1 MKKDLLRTAEAQELL
16 SVSRSTMERWEREG
30 KIVPV
35 RNGRTKYFKVE
46 DLEKLVGTK
55 LRQSARQ
62 RVAYIRVSTQSQK
75 ADLNNQQMAIET
87 FAVATGRAIDM
98 WLSDIGSG
106 LNFKR
111 KNFLRLIDM
120 IENDEVE
127 ELIVTY
133 KDRLTRFA
141 FELIEE
147 RCRIKQTKLTVINLP
162 SSSPQEELVNDL
174 MDVIHVFSSRLY
186 GLRKYKIKKEDLY
199 DSSEDTNLSE
209 QDSAS
214 SSC

>member
-1 MKKDLLRTAEAQELL
+1 MNKDLVRTSEAQELL

-30 KIVPV
+30 KITPV
-35 RNGRTKYFKVE
+35 RHGRTKYFKIS
-46 DLEKLVGTK
+46 DLEELIGAKLLQHK
-55 LRQSARQ
+55 RK
-62 RVAYIRVSTQSQK
+62 RVAYIRVSSKNQK
-75 ADLNNQQMAIET
+75 ADLENQQKAVET
-87 FAVATGRAIDM
+87 FAIANGRAIDE

-120 IENDEVE
+120 IENEEVE
-127 ELIVTY
+127 ELIITY

-147 RCRIKQTKLTVINLP
+147 RCRVRQTKLTVINLP

-199 DSSEDTNLSE
+199 DSPEDTNISE
-209 QDSAS
+209 QDSTS
-214 SSC
+214 PTR